1 MKRTRCRKYIH
12 NFSVLGYM
20 RHSFIF
26 KQYTWLVDTIRRARR
41 IDFRSISNKWQETEM
56 SGGLPLSRTT
66 FNRQRDGILDMFGL
80 VIECEKR
87 GVSRYFIM
95 NEQVLKDETVANW
108 MLSSLSINM
117 LLYEKKRI
125 FERILIEQIPSAD
138 SHLDTILKAMYE
150 NRKVKMKYS
159 RYGSDEVKESI
170 ACPYCLKLFSRR
182 WYVVMAMESKKRQ
195 EQLLVVYSLDRIMH
209 IEMLDEKFVL
219 PEDFSAADFF
229 KECFGVVVGDG
240 TEAQTIRLR
249 AFGRERFSLKDLPI
263 HHSQRLIAERED
275 YADFE
280 LHLRPTADFK
290 AYLASRGQWLVVLSP
305 QTLAEEIMQIHE
317 EAINKYAYM
326 REHCLKK

>member
-1 MKRTRCRKYIH
+1 
-12 NFSVLGYM
+12 M

-26 KQYTWLVDTIRRARR
+26 KQYTWLVETIKKA
-41 IDFRSISNKWQETEM
+41 RSISFRDLSEKWSNTEM
-56 SGGLPLSRTT
+56 AGGVSLSRTT
-66 FNRQRDGILDMFGL
+66 FNRQRDAILDMFG
-80 VIECEKR
+80 VAIECEKK
-87 GVSRYFIM
+87 GVSKYYIL

-108 MLSSLSINM
+108 MLSSLSISM

-138 SHLDTILKAMYE
+138 SHLDVILEAMYK

-159 RYGSDEVKESI
+159 RYGSNEVKESI

-182 WYVVMAMESKKRQ
+182 WYVVMAVESKKRQ
-195 EQLLVVYSLDRIMH
+195 KQLLVVYSLDRIKQ
-209 IEMLDEKFVL
+209 IEMLDEKFIL
-219 PEDFSAADFF
+219 PDDFNAADFF

-240 TEAQTIRLR
+240 TEAQTIQLR
-249 AFGRERFSLKDLPI
+249 AFGRERYSMKDLPI
-263 HHSQRLIAERED
+263 HHSQRLIAERDD

-305 QTLAEEIMQIHE
+305 QSLANEVVQIHKE
-317 EAINKYAYM
+317 TIEKYACM
-326 REHCLKK
+326 REHN